1 MSAEGWQNQLQH
13 DEKREIL
20 LACVIPRS
28 VRRLLR
34 LSENLD
40 CLIWFADW
48 VNSLNARRRLTLSS
62 KYTLIFDIKMQ
73 VLTKERKEQ
82 FKRFEK
88 NVEWFQSHYEDLK
101 KQYKDEYVAIDNQRV
116 LGHNSDIEQLTEEM
130 RREHR
135 DLGAFVIEYLTDK
148 KLQLIL

>member
-1 MSAEGWQNQLQH
+1 M
-13 DEKREIL
+13 
-20 LACVIPRS
+20 
-28 VRRLLR
+28 
-34 LSENLD
+34 
-40 CLIWFADW
+40 
-48 VNSLNARRRLTLSS
+48 NARRRLTLSS